1 MLDAGARVI
10 HVDVMDG
17 HFVPPISFGPVGVS
31 AIADAVHDA
40 GGLIDVHL
48 MIESP
53 DRQVEE
59 FARAGADSITV
70 HVEAVVHLH
79 RVLQSIRE
87 AGCTAGAAICP
98 GTPAGA
104 LDAVAAAGA
113 LDLALCMSVNPGW
126 GGQELIPA
134 SLGKLEAMRRAL
146 PATVA
151 LEVDGGVH
159 AETAA
164 DVARAGANLLV
175 TGSAVFG
182 AEEPAAAYRGDRRR
196 GRLGVDKRRLSD
208 VVAFRYGPP
217 PCSPD
222 EGRSTIGGLL
232 VAALMLGACGSSGS
246 GQVSA
251 GAYVKSVCQA
261 VGPFEKDVQ
270 SRSSALDLSSITSPQ
285 RARPRSRAS

>member
-1 MLDAGARVI
+1 MNRELLREPNLAPSILSADFGRLRSQVEEILAAGARVI

-48 MIESP
+48 MIDSP
-53 DRQVEE
+53 DRQIDE

-79 RVLQSIRE
+79 RVLHQIRE

-98 GTPAGA
+98 GTA
-104 LDAVAAAGA
+104 LELVEPVADAEV

-134 SLGKLEAMRRAL
+134 TFGRLAWLRGRL
-146 PATVA
+146 PDGVA
-151 LEVDGGVH
+151 VEVDGGVH
-159 AETAA
+159 AGTAKGVA
-164 DVARAGANLLV
+164 DAGANLLV

-182 AEEPAAAYRGDRRR
+182 ARDPA
-196 GRLGVDKRRLSD
+196 S
-208 VVAFRYGPP
+208 AFR
-217 PCSPD
+217 
-222 EGRSTIGGLL
+222 EIR
-232 VAALMLGACGSSGS
+232 AATGW
-246 GQVSA
+246 
-251 GAYVKSVCQA
+251 
-261 VGPFEKDVQ
+261 
-270 SRSSALDLSSITSPQ
+270 I
-285 RARPRSRAS
+285 